1 MSKTMDEATRRAH
14 LERLRNPKMPNP
26 FFSNEF
32 GVPVRELPPRRTLR
46 ERVRALLSW
55 RRRVR

>member
-1 MSKTMDEATRRAH
+1 MDEATRRAH

-46 ERVRALLSW
+46 ERMRALLW
-55 RRRVR
+55 RRRMR